1 MNQKRIGKILIV
13 TLKSLKTKNIL
24 SLQTIKL
31 QGEYKQLRIVIML
44 QGRRHRKGKVDFIL
58 YW

>member
-31 QGEYKQLRIVIML
+31 QGEDKQLRVVMI
-44 QGRRHRKGKVDFIL
+44 QGRRHTKGKVDFIL